1 MWFISYHVRGWKAW
15 SQKVPCKWVVSMSYH
30 LMVEGRRARPQEV
43 TVTALVLLWSF
54 HALCGSSFVTKTPPT
69 FPQWTVTFQSILYW
83 GHIETTTIQSASSF
97 LLIPYFP
104 TGRHKNKHFS
114 NRGTK
119 GTWCVRLFT
128 TPYVPVSALL
138 WRTCLIAEPHLTSSV
153 TACLGLLSHTASK
166 ASGTGRR

>member
-1 MWFISYHVRGWKAW
+1 MSDFH
-15 SQKVPCKWVVSMSYH
+15 VVSPH
-30 LMVEGRRARPQEV
+30 GRRQKGKSARGHSHSSGPSVKLPCFMRVELRDQNTSHLP
-43 TVTALVLLWSF
+43 TVDSNLPKHPLLGTHRDHNNTVCIF
-54 HALCGSSFVTKTPPT
+54 FFVDSLFSIKL
-69 FPQWTVTFQSILYW
+69 QS
-83 GHIETTTIQSASSF
+83 
-97 LLIPYFP
+97 

-166 ASGTGRR
+166 ANGTGRR